1 VNPGTKNRNAGCPA
15 AQDFGSFIHQR
26 YSLSVVNSWIAA
38 NFGKEELPLEKKLA
52 LVIGVNSYP
61 WQPLDVCVNDA
72 NEMMATLSMPEY
84 GFDVFP
90 LFDRDATRKK
100 FLESLNTFFRTPADT
115 YLFYFTG
122 HGLASDLGAFL
133 CPVDID
139 VEPEGIDLD
148 LITKYLDRVVSPDA
162 SVVLILDCCHAG
174 AAKLGQW
181 VASSQP
187 LAPQTLA
194 QTLLR
199 ISRGRVLLAA
209 CSGDEEAFTVAELGH
224 SLFTS
229 FLLRGLL
236 SEAADATGRVTV
248 SSLHDFVA
256 HECKTAAMQTPV
268 FKGEIAGPFVLGS
281 NLPPGV
287 RKDLSEDMVQDI
299 ERQAASH
306 LEAFQTDLSVLSR
319 DLERWKKEGHRA
331 ACQMLEPLLLWLNEK
346 KSEHRELASRKGYMS
361 AYKGALQKLAN
372 LSALEEGFVTSQ
384 GAITEKLGA
393 GLFGTV
399 WKVDQGETGPPLAYK
414 IYHPQDLQIADKM
427 RRFERGY
434 RAMKQLDHPFIV
446 KVHNYTNCPRGFFMD
461 FVPGANLRD
470 FMGDHVTVEDRVSL
484 LVAISETLRHSHSR
498 KVCHRD
504 VKPENIIM
512 ALDETSEKWKPYLT
526 DFDLAWFPTGSQL
539 FTKTAMGSLY
549 YAAPEQIMKPASAS
563 AHDYK
568 VDLFSFGQLAY
579 FVATNSDPGPMGVGD
594 HAKALER
601 KLRDGWNAESAHLFF
616 ALFTCCTQHDPANR
630 PENFSEICDTLYKIA
645 QSFRQMS
652 SALQLPPEVFLRE
665 LVFAIVGLDSGVGAA
680 PSSFRSL
687 SEKTEIRMQVR
698 REAAGW
704 IDLRY
709 DFHSQ
714 ENPIIDGIS
723 KFEEVRK
730 TLWTRIE
737 AVLGDFSLAR
747 KRPGKSMPFQ
757 VYIDHDRVPLTKDG
771 LLISR
776 RLIGRVLEV
785 IEGK

>member
-1 VNPGTKNRNAGCPA
+1 MERK
-15 AQDFGSFIHQR
+15 I
-26 YSLSVVNSWIAA
+26 
-38 NFGKEELPLEKKLA
+38 A
-52 LVIGVNSYP
+52 LVVGINSYP
-61 WQPLDVCVNDA
+61 WQPLEVCVNDA
-72 NEMMATLSMPEY
+72 HEMMATLSMPEY

-90 LFDRDATRKK
+90 LIDQDATRKK
-100 FLESLNTFFRTPADT
+100 LLESLNSFFRTPADT
-115 YLFYFTG
+115 YLLYFTG
-122 HGLASDLGAFL
+122 HGLANDLGAFL

-139 VEPEGIDLD
+139 REPEGIDLD
-148 LITKYLDRVVSPDA
+148 LITKYLDRVVSSNA

-181 VASSQP
+181 VASSHP
-187 LAPQTLA
+187 LAPPALA

-209 CSGDEEAFTVAELGH
+209 CSEKEEAFTVAELGH

-236 SEAADATGRVTV
+236 SEAADAAGRVTV

-256 HECKTAAMQTPV
+256 HECKSAAMQIPV

-287 RKDLSEDMVQDI
+287 RKDLSEDMIQSL
-299 ERQAASH
+299 EKEAAGH
-306 LEAFQTDLSVLSR
+306 LEVFQADLSVHSR

-331 ACQMLEPLLLWLNEK
+331 SCQMLEPILLWLDERK
-346 KSEHRELASRKGYMS
+346 AQHPELASRKGFMGT
-361 AYKGALQKLAN
+361 YKGALQRLAS
-372 LSALEEGFVTSQ
+372 LSALEEGFVTSH
-384 GAITEKLGA
+384 GTVTEKLGA

-399 WKVDQGETGPPLAYK
+399 WKVDQSELDLPLAYK
-414 IYHPQDLQIADKM
+414 VYHPQDLLIADKM

-434 RAMKQLDHPFIV
+434 RAMKQLDHPLIV

-461 FVPGANLRD
+461 FVDGANLRD
-470 FMGDHVTVEDRVSL
+470 FMGGHVTVEDRVSI

-512 ALDETSEKWKPYLT
+512 ALSEGGEKWRPYLT

-579 FVATNSDPGPMGVGD
+579 FVATQSDPGPMGVGD
-594 HAKALER
+594 HAKMLER
-601 KLRDGWNAESAHLFF
+601 KLREGWNAESAQLFF
-616 ALFTCCTQHDPANR
+616 ELFVRCTQHDPTNR
-630 PENFSEICDTLYKIA
+630 PGNFSEVCDTLYKIA

-652 SALQLPPEVFLRE
+652 SALQLPPEIFLRE
-665 LVFAIVGLDSGVGAA
+665 LVFAIVGLDSGSGAA
-680 PSSFRSL
+680 PASFRSL
-687 SEKTEIRMQVR
+687 SDKTEIRMHVR
-698 REAAGW
+698 REESGR

-714 ENPIIDGIS
+714 VDPIIDGIS

-730 TLWTRIE
+730 TLWARIE
-737 AVLGDFSLAR
+737 AVLEGFSLAR
-747 KRPGKSMPFQ
+747 KRPGTSMPFQ
-757 VYIDHDRVPLTKDG
+757 VYVDHDRVPLTKEG
-771 LLISR
+771 LLTSR